1 MNELN
6 KRQRLLGKLILSSSH
21 TTAIELAKQVGV
33 STKTVYLDIRQLKS
47 ILDEYH
53 VAVEVT
59 PRVGIKVSGQSHDI
73 QELVQYFEQDQQQ
86 VPNSDDSRE
95 RYILSWLL
103 REDGY
108 ISIDQLSETLY
119 ISRRVIERNLS
130 EIARKLAG
138 TGIKLLKV
146 PGRGIGIEG
155 EEGNKRRVLFKML
168 NQYWGNNW
176 SVDYLNEDWLSDSE
190 IIDNP
195 NINRQ
200 DLKEL
205 TRIMRD
211 FSKDLKF
218 SLSDYGSQSL
228 IVHLAIAINRIRTGN
243 PISKNDDL
251 IRNIGDN
258 CRAEA
263 MRLAEMVE
271 KSRDVS
277 LPKEEIAY
285 IQVHLIAASTDYES
299 LVNHNLK
306 LPTTSKLKQ
315 ILEPFGY
322 DQDLLTGL
330 GIHMQ
335 TAIKRLKVKIG
346 LPNPYTEDIKRN
358 YPHAFDEALS
368 VAEAYEQR
376 YLIKMNDD
384 EVAYI
389 ALHIEAYFERKRM
402 VHQKVKVVIVCSTGL
417 GSAQLLAAKV
427 RREFPDLMIK
437 GIWSLQDF
445 KNRELTDI
453 DLVISTLHLV
463 VAGIP
468 IITVPPVMS
477 QTDIQM
483 IRTTVCRIV
492 SQEADQHADFFGLIH
507 KKLMWVHSDTTD
519 WQAVIKMLG
528 QKLIDNGFATDG
540 IIESALE
547 REQLS
552 FTSFDNYAIPHAQ
565 PEFIKA
571 PAIAICTLARP
582 IVWGSHKVSVIF
594 FLAMT
599 KTMNQQ
605 QIDNIFDDLYSTVA
619 DNNLLNYMVRSTTPS
634 EIIDVLKRG
643 VEQ

>member
-1 MNELN
+1 MTELN
-6 KRQRLLGKLILSSSH
+6 LRQRLLGRLILSRSH
-21 TTAIELAKQVGV
+21 TTATELAKQVGV
-33 STKTVYLDIRQLKS
+33 STKTIYSDIRRLKS
-47 ILDEYH
+47 ILDEH
-53 VAVEVT
+53 HISVEVA
-59 PRVGIKVSGQSHDI
+59 PRVGIKVNGKSNDI
-73 QELVQYFEQDQQQ
+73 EDLIRYFEQDQQQ
-86 VPNSDDSRE
+86 IPNSDASRE
-95 RYILSWLL
+95 RYILSRLL

-119 ISRRVIERNLS
+119 ISRRVIERNLD
-130 EIARKLAG
+130 EIARKLDG
-138 TGIKLLKV
+138 TGIELVKV
-146 PGRGIGIEG
+146 PSRGVAIEG
-155 EEGNKRRVLFKML
+155 EEGNKRRVLFRTL
-168 NQYWGNNW
+168 SQYWGNNW
-176 SVDYLNEDWLSDSE
+176 NIDYLNEDWLNDSA
-190 IIDNP
+190 IVDNP
-195 NINRQ
+195 NINRN
-200 DLKEL
+200 DVKEL
-205 TRIMRD
+205 INIMKD
-211 FSKDLKF
+211 FSKNIEF
-218 SLSDYGSQSL
+218 NLSDYGSQSL
-228 IVHLAIAINRIRTGN
+228 IIHLAISINRIRTGN
-243 PISKNDDL
+243 PINKNDDL
-251 IRNIGDN
+251 IRDIGDN
-258 CRAEA
+258 CRNEA
-263 MRLAEMVE
+263 IRLAEMVE
-271 KSRDVS
+271 KALEVS

-299 LVNHNLK
+299 LVNHNLE
-306 LPTTSKLKQ
+306 LPTTSKLKR

-358 YPHAFDEALS
+358 YPHAFDVALS
-368 VAEAYEQR
+368 IAEAYEQY

-389 ALHIEAYFERKRM
+389 ALHVEAYFERKRT

-453 DLVISTLHLV
+453 DLVISTLHLTV
-463 VAGIP
+463 VGIP

-483 IRTTVCRIV
+483 IRTTVGRIV
-492 SQEADQHADFFGLIH
+492 AQEADQHADFFGLIH
-507 KKLMWVHSDTTD
+507 KKLMWIHSDTTD

-582 IVWGSHKVSVIF
+582 IVWGSRKVSVVF

-599 KTMNQQ
+599 KTMDQQ
-605 QIDNIFDDLYSTVA
+605 QIDNVFDDLYSTVV
-619 DNNLLNYMVRSTTPS
+619 DNNLLNYIVRSKTPS